1 MRDENEELR
10 VNRMLS
16 FLAMLK
22 FQFDENQRDQFT
34 QGKGQFWIDDS
45 WIDGVQIELVTHV
58 RLYTVFHRLAVRR
71 EVGGVPH
78 LALVPSADATAQE
91 AVRHGLPTLF

>member
-1 MRDENEELR
+1 VDVRDENEELR

-34 QGKGQFWIDDS
+34 QGKG
-45 WIDGVQIELVTHV
+45 
-58 RLYTVFHRLAVRR
+58 RR
-71 EVGGVPH
+71 
-78 LALVPSADATAQE
+78 TAE
-91 AVRHGLPTLF
+91 